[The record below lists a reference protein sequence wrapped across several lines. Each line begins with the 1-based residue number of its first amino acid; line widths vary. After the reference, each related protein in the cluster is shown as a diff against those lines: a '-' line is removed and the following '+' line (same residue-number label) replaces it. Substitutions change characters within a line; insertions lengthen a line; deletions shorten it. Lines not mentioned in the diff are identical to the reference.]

1 MHPPGPVATG
11 SIPQHP
17 HPCGGVLG
25 PDVLEEGCGGPRE
38 PHPQWAGVER
48 WCEVM
53 VLLGC
58 LAASSLVSQDRCTQV
73 PGAVPWGPSGT
84 ATSVTLCPCPSLRT
98 LRSPAHPREQ
108 PALTRA
114 ELYSRRPVL
123 SAHGAPDSR
132 SPARPSPGQRR
143 ISLFQQQTSG
153 SEDGRGVLSHRPGG
167 EGAPASAS
175 GRFPRQLPGPRSG
188 RRRPGVGGGARR
200 ATAGEGLTFLAAERR
215 VPGEREEG
223 AQAEEQQ
230 RQEGAIAE
238 PHLLR
243 CAVGAGGAEAA
254 WPGGAGAGARG
265 PGGCRGP
272 GPGAGRGWEPGA
284 GQGCG
289 RACRV
294 GNWVGHRAD
303 GSSGAR
309 GVALLV
315 SALGP
320 GQAGLGWAVRA
331 AARPGSRA
339 AAESAAKGGA
349 AGI

>member
-1 MHPPGPVATG
+1 MLFRSSSLEGATRPNTG
-11 SIPQHP
+11 RT
-17 HPCGGVLG
+17 VLTEAG
-25 PDVLEEGCGGPRE
+25 PDRTWGTRLP
-38 PHPQWAGVER
+38 
-48 WCEVM
+48 
-53 VLLGC
+53 L
-58 LAASSLVSQDRCTQV
+58 T
-73 PGAVPWGPSGT
+73 GA
-84 ATSVTLCPCPSLRT
+84 
-98 LRSPAHPREQ
+98 
-108 PALTRA
+108 
-114 ELYSRRPVL
+114 
-123 SAHGAPDSR
+123 
-132 SPARPSPGQRR
+132 ARPSPGQRR

-175 GRFPRQLPGPRSG
+175 GRLPRQLPGPRSG
-188 RRRPGVGGGARR
+188 RRRPGVGGGAGR

-289 RACRV
+289 RACRAADWA
-294 GNWVGHRAD
+294 GSRAD

-309 GVALLV
+309 GVDRLG

-320 GQAGLGWAVRA
+320 GQAALGWAARA